1 MPKHEN
7 ANRARAE
14 RLFKSREQQKADAPK
29 AITDYHAAEQALRD
43 RTAELRRL
51 RLVRDVQK
59 KRGLAS

>member
-1 MPKHEN
+1 MPKPEN

-29 AITDYHAAEQALRD
+29 AITDYHVAEQALRD
-43 RTAELRRL
+43 QTAELRQL
-51 RLVRDVQK
+51 RLARDVQK